1 MRLREE
7 ELQKALLNQD
17 SRSKAFEQVVND
29 YSPQIYS
36 LIRKMV
42 LNHDDADD
50 IIQEVY
56 IKAWTSLDSFRG
68 DSKISTWLYRISY
81 NECLQFLQKKKKII
95 SLDSEECSIVNQL
108 MSDDYFDGD
117 ETEAQLQEA
126 IQSLPEKQRFVFNL
140 KYYQELKYEE
150 ISEICGTT
158 IGALKTS
165 YHFAVKKIED
175 FFNSHD

>member
-1 MRLREE
+1 MMLREV
-7 ELQKALLNQD
+7 ELIQALMQPYT
-17 SRSKAFEQVVND
+17 RKRAFEQVVND

-42 LNHDDADD
+42 LDHDDADD

-56 IKAWTSLDSFRG
+56 IKAWIGLDTFRG
-68 DSKISTWLYRISY
+68 DSKISTWLYRIAY
-81 NECLQFLQKKKKII
+81 NECLQFLQRKKKIV
-95 SLDSEECSIVNQL
+95 SLDSEECSIVHQL

-158 IGALKTS
+158 VGALKTS
-165 YHFAVKKIED
+165 YHLAVKKIED